1 MKGFLWET
9 KKETS
14 FKGHSNNGAGYVIR
28 RVLRRAVRYGFTFL
42 GFDEP
47 FVCRLLPILVK
58 QMEYNFPEIKAQ
70 QELVTKVIREEEAAF
85 LRTLAQGIK
94 RFEGYVEQHPGQNID
109 GNFAFELFDTYG
121 FPIDLTQLMATEKG
135 INVDME
141 GFKAN
146 LEEQKNRS
154 RKAAEKANGDWV
166 VVNASEQP
174 TEFLGYTDFQCECHI
189 LRFREVVAKKKTH
202 FEIVLDKTPFYA
214 EMGGEVGDTGV
225 LTNENETIRI
235 VNTVKENNLVIHITE
250 QLPQV
255 PEAAFTAAIDT
266 ERRQRIANNHSAT
279 HLMHAALRQVLGTHV
294 EQKGS
299 LVDDQRLRFDFSHFA
314 KMTPEEIRQVECIVN
329 RKIRENIPNV
339 TYAEIPIDEAKA
351 MGATALFGE
360 KYGDKVRVVVFDKD
374 YSMELCGGCH
384 TSATGN
390 IGMFKIVSEGA
401 IAAGIRRIEAI
412 TGEAVEQYL
421 DEQLDLIGQL
431 RESVKAN
438 DLVKGVI
445 SLNEQNAALRK
456 EVEHL
461 MHPIRQLPQH

>member
-1 MKGFLWET
+1 MNE
-9 KKETS
+9 
-14 FKGHSNNGAGYVIR
+14 
-28 RVLRRAVRYGFTFL
+28 
-42 GFDEP
+42 
-47 FVCRLLPILVK
+47 
-58 QMEYNFPEIKAQ
+58 
-70 QELVTKVIREEEAAF
+70 
-85 LRTLAQGIK
+85 
-94 RFEGYVEQHPGQNID
+94 
-109 GNFAFELFDTYG
+109 
-121 FPIDLTQLMATEKG
+121 
-135 INVDME
+135 
-141 GFKAN
+141 
-146 LEEQKNRS
+146 
-154 RKAAEKANGDWV
+154 
-166 VVNASEQP
+166 SEQP
-174 TEFLGYTDFQCECHI
+174 TEFVGYTDMSCESHI

-214 EMGGEVGDTGV
+214 EMGGEVGDTGT
-225 LTNENETIRI
+225 LTSENETIKI

-250 QLPQV
+250 QLPQN
-255 PEAAFTAAIDT
+255 PEVAFTAAIDV

-279 HLMHAALRQVLGTHV
+279 HLMHAALRQVLGSHV

-314 KMTPEEIRQVECIVN
+314 KMTPEEIRQVEKVVN
-329 RKIRENIPNV
+329 QKIRENIPNV

-390 IGMFKIVSEGA
+390 IGMFKIVSESA

-421 DEQLDLIGQL
+421 DEQLDLIGRI
-431 RESVKAN
+431 RETVKTP
-438 DLVKGVI
+438 DLVKGVT
-445 SLNEQNAALRK
+445 SLSEQNSALKK

-461 MHPIRQLPQH
+461 MQEKAQAMAERLQEKALDHEGYKLIMETLSSSGDQLRNIALMLKQMNESTIAILGSVAEGKPSLCLLLPEAFADAKGLDATKLIREVAKEIQGGGGGQKTLCVAGGRNADGLPKAMQLLRERI